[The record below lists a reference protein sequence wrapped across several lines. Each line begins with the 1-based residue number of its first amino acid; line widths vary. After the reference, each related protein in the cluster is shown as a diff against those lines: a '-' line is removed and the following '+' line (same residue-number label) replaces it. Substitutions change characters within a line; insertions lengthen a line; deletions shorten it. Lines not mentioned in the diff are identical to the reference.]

1 MKKLISKSLVG
12 YMILGSLLSVNLNA
26 DSTILKQDIVSKE
39 VFMKNVKLSF
49 PKIHTILK
57 DYEELSKKEKSID
70 ELKTFSTT
78 LEFGILEGIIYNVP
92 SKYNSVK
99 KYLVSKNLDFSYIT
113 ESSIKKIM
121 FITDKNKHKWD

>member
-121 FITDKNKHKWD
+121 FITDKNKHK